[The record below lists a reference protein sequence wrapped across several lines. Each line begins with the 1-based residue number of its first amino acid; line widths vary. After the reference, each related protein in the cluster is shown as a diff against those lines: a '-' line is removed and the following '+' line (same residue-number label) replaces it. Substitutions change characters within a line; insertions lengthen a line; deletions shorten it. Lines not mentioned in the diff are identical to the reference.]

1 MAFNKYIYK
10 GDFTELWIKFRQRGA
25 PFILSKLNP
34 SEKQR
39 TISAF
44 EPEFQHA
51 NWWIVPGIKK
61 RQNAMITGNENE
73 LYESFI
79 SRNWINADKKA
90 ILISPGCGSGGHEM
104 ELARLNPNLTVF
116 GYDISPELIQ
126 QAQEKAQNAGVNN
139 IQFRIADIYQEKIVP
154 ESIDYFLFHA
164 SLHHFRDIK
173 ILLKDKI
180 IPALKPGGMLFLN
193 EFTGPNR
200 MQYPE
205 AQIRF
210 CNQVLQE
217 IIPVAQRKILGT
229 NLIKNEVY
237 RQGKLRMILSDPS
250 ECVDSSSI
258 IPELRQQMQVI
269 EEKPIGGNILMPV
282 LKHIAHHFVDGQ
294 SEILNKL
301 FQAEDAYLKSH
312 DSDFMFGVYRRK

>member
-10 GDFTELWIKFRQRGA
+10 GDFTELWIKFQQRGSQ
-25 PFILSKLNP
+25 FILSKLNP

-39 TISAF
+39 TLSAF

-51 NWWIVPGIKK
+51 NWWIIPEIKK
-61 RQNAMITGNENE
+61 RQNALITGNENE

-79 SRNWINADKKA
+79 SRNWIHADKKG
-90 ILISPGCGSGGHEM
+90 ILISPGCGSGGHEI
-104 ELARLNPNLTVF
+104 ELAKLNPNLTVI

-126 QAQEKAQNAGVNN
+126 EAQEKAQNIGIKN

-154 ESIDYFLFHA
+154 DSVNYFLFHA
-164 SLHHFRDIK
+164 SLHHFKDIK
-173 ILLKDKI
+173 SLLKDKI
-180 IPALKPGGMLFLN
+180 IPALKSDGLLFLN

-205 AQIRF
+205 EQIRF
-210 CNQVLQE
+210 CNKILQE
-217 IIPVAQRKILGT
+217 IIPAAKRKILGT
-229 NLIKNEVY
+229 ELIKNEVY
-237 RQGKLRMILSDPS
+237 RQGILRMILSDPS

-258 IPELRQQMQVI
+258 IPELRQQMLAI
-269 EEKPIGGNILMPV
+269 YEKPIGGNILMPV
-282 LKHIAHHFVDGQ
+282 LKHIAHHFVEGQ

-301 FQAEDAYLKSH
+301 FQAEDDYLQSH
-312 DSDFMFGVYRRK
+312 DSDFMFGVYQKK